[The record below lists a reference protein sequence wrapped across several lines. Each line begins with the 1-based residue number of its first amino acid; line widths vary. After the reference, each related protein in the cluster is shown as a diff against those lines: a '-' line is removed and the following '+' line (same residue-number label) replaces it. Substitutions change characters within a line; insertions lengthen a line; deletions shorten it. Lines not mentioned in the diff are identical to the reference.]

1 MNMKIGDMINF
12 KTYRL
17 KKRFYNSTDEIKV
30 TIPENVKFVY
40 DDGAVGVTLYTG
52 HNHYLG
58 FIRKS
63 DYDYD
68 ILDYLDEINTF
79 IDFYEFG
86 DELIARVIDTILPI
100 DDLPIYTYQEM
111 TKEFELDKYY
121 VYYRFF
127 NDFDEKYGD
136 FLEVIKNPDIDI
148 NELIIPGKY
157 FKAIKIKT
165 IEGPY
170 SVTTFEIYSDVK
182 DNTFCMDL
190 KRFVYIDA
198 LTNDASTKFKII
210 VTKDPSIFEEL
221 KNEVL
226 SQIDN

>member
-1 MNMKIGDMINF
+1 MTDF

-17 KKRFYNSTDEIKV
+17 KKRFYSSTDEIEV

-40 DDGAVGVTLYTG
+40 DDGAIGNILHTG

-68 ILDYLDEINTF
+68 IIDYLYKINISY

-86 DELIARVIDTILPI
+86 DELVAIIINNILPI
-100 DDLPIYTYQEM
+100 DNLPTYTYQEM

-121 VYYRFF
+121 VYYKFF
-127 NDFDEKYGD
+127 NDFDDRCGD
-136 FLEVIKNPDIDI
+136 FFDVIKNPNINV

-157 FKAIKIKT
+157 FKALKIKT
-165 IEGPY
+165 VKGPY
-170 SVTTFEIYSDVK
+170 SVTVFEIYSDVK
-182 DNTFCMDL
+182 DNAFYMDL
-190 KRFVYIDA
+190 RRFVYINTIASDS
-198 LTNDASTKFKII
+198 STKFKIM

>member
-1 MNMKIGDMINF
+1 MTDF

-17 KKRFYNSTDEIKV
+17 KKRFYNSTDEIEV

-40 DDGAVGVTLYTG
+40 DDGAVGIALYTG

-68 ILDYLDEINTF
+68 IIDYLYKINISY

-86 DELIARVIDTILPI
+86 DELVAIIINNILPI
-100 DDLPIYTYQEM
+100 DNLPTYTYQEM

-121 VYYRFF
+121 VYYKFF
-127 NDFDEKYGD
+127 NDFDDTHGD
-136 FLEVIKNPDIDI
+136 FFDVIKNPDINV

-157 FKAIKIKT
+157 FKALKIKT
-165 IEGPY
+165 VKGPY
-170 SVTTFEIYSDVK
+170 SVTVFEIYSDVK
-182 DNTFCMDL
+182 DNAFYMDL
-190 KRFVYIDA
+190 RRFVYIDTIA
-198 LTNDASTKFKII
+198 SDSSTKFKIM